1 MNILITGA
9 SGLLGRS
16 VMHQLKSNPA
26 WQVYGTAFS
35 RAQEPLLPLDLN
47 DSAQVRDTLESVRP
61 SFVIH
66 CAAERW
72 PDRCAQQPDAAWQ
85 LNVRSTEQLA
95 RLCTQV
101 GAQLVYIST
110 DYVFDGND
118 APYDEN
124 ATPNPVNFYGRS
136 KLAGEK
142 AVLANG
148 NHWVLRIPLLFG
160 PVSELRESGVT
171 ALLETLRNPAA
182 AALDHWAIRY
192 PTSTEDIARVLE
204 QCLQLSNRGTMS
216 RDTESV
222 ESIGGVE
229 FSGIYHWSS
238 DHRCTR
244 YQLAQLIAEVTGMD
258 SAHIRADTAPQ
269 FDEPRPYNCQ
279 LDKSRLRNLGIAV
292 GEPLSQQL
300 ARYLQ
305 PFL

>member
-16 VMHQLKSNPA
+16 VMHQLKKNPG

-47 DSAQVRDTLESVRP
+47 DGAQVRATLESVRP

-85 LNVRSTEQLA
+85 LNVHSTEQLA
-95 RLCTQV
+95 QLCTEV

-110 DYVFDGND
+110 DYVFDGSD
-118 APYDEN
+118 APYDER
-124 ATPNPVNFYGRS
+124 ATPNPINFYGRS
-136 KLAGEK
+136 KLAGET
-142 AVLANG
+142 AVLENG

-171 ALLETLRNPAA
+171 ALLEALRDPAVT
-182 AALDHWAIRY
+182 ALDHWAIRY

-204 QCLQLSNRGTMS
+204 QCLQLSA
-216 RDTESV
+216 RDASAK
-222 ESIGGVE
+222 GVE

-244 YQLAQLIAEVTGMD
+244 YQLAQVVAEISGMD
-258 SAHIRADTAPQ
+258 AAHIRADTAPQ

-279 LDKSRLRNLGIAV
+279 LDKSRLLNLGIAA

-305 PFL
+305 PYL